1 VIEAA
6 LFFDERTGALY
17 EPDVFDP
24 RGDEDSL

>member
-6 LFFDERTGALY
+6 LFFDERTGALS